1 MPLSQH
7 GRELLIMITQ
17 SGEGQIDVSNIPK
30 EILDDVV
37 DEVGGLVTFH
47 KSLRLNQ
54 AVATGLKADEKKAA
68 NALLEQ
74 VKQGILDG
82 KATLARGPMGHVVTM
97 PGIESAATPLMQPQL
112 KAALPY
118 QAKVKSLKKWGIT
131 YGYRIWLNHAAVQD
145 LATGGAAAA
154 AVLAWL
160 PVAGWI
166 VTVISAAALV
176 LKKFDKGN
184 GVYFYI
190 TFAGVWWVGS
200 A

>member
-7 GRELLIMITQ
+7 GRELLLKITQ
-17 SGEGQIDVSNIPK
+17 SGAGQIDVSSIPR

-68 NALLEQ
+68 NILLEQ

-82 KATLARGPMGHVVTM
+82 KATLARGAMGHIVTM
-97 PGIESAATPLMQPQL
+97 PGIESAATPLTQS

-118 QAKVKSLKKWGIT
+118 QVKVKSLKKWGIT
-131 YGYRIWLNHAAVQD
+131 YGYRIWMNHAAVQD
-145 LATGGAAAA
+145 LANGGATAA

-166 VTVISAAALV
+166 VAAISIAAGAL
-176 LKKFDKGN
+176 KIFDNGN

-190 TFAGVWWVGS
+190 TFAGVWWLGS